1 MAKHV
6 PKRMCIAC
14 RSMKPKAELMRLV
27 MSDGSLTVDA
37 RGKMPGRGTYICR
50 SAACVEL
57 ALKTHRLEQQ
67 FKMPLSAGAADRLRA
82 QAEAAARAAQD
93 GAAAEA
99 ADAGQISHPAVPVP
113 DGSGGTVRV
122 VRRVRRE
129 LSEDDG

>member
-27 MSDGSLTVDA
+27 MSDGNLTVDA

-82 QAEAAARAAQD
+82 QAEAAAR
-93 GAAAEA
+93 GAGRSRRGSCGC
-99 ADAGQISHPAVPVP
+99 GQISHPAVPVP

-122 VRRVRRE
+122 VRRVRRAF
-129 LSEDDG
+129 GR